1 MVDFSIVHCYLLTI
15 GISVLLLSDRTN
27 GAQLFSNSTIPTN
40 LTVGCSNS
48 LLGDIDCSLALMGF
62 QHTRYYAETTLKR
75 VCTPQCEAGLSS
87 YEAAIRTACAGETW
101 KGFDDEIM
109 PLDLIATNIRYEF
122 NSTCL
127 MDSGRYCNVI
137 AAKAAAAADPARM
150 PLLNSP
156 HMNTEIWYTTLMFA
170 RPRSSHWYAIR
181 GYRSSITM

>member
-1 MVDFSIVHCYLLTI
+1 MEDSSIIHRSLLTI
-15 GISVLLLSDRTN
+15 GIGLLLLAECTN

-48 LLGDIDCSLALMGF
+48 LLSDVDCSLALMGF
-62 QHTRYYAETTLKR
+62 QHTRYYAETTLKK

-87 YEAAIRTACAGETW
+87 YEAAIRIACAGETW

-109 PLDLIATNIRYEF
+109 PLDLIATNIRYEY

-137 AAKAAAAADPARM
+137 AAQAAAAADPARM
-150 PLLNSP
+150 PPSKSP
-156 HMNTEIWYTTLMFA
+156 DTNTELLVHNTNVC
-170 RPRSSHWYAIR
+170 
-181 GYRSSITM
+181 